1 MATMTLIC
9 KGYVAHYEANG
20 IRLEI
25 EEPVP
30 SDLLPRIISKKNAAK
45 RLAVSQNHLVK
56 LTKEHG
62 IRPMEGRRLR
72 YRECDLVPL
81 TLPVGEPLPMAP
93 AIVPMPKSPQKP
105 AAAVPRSPATT
116 AATKPPRKT
125 KLHL

>member
-1 MATMTLIC
+1 MITVTC
-9 KGYVAHYEANG
+9 KGYRAVHKADG
-20 IRLEI
+20 IVLEI

-30 SDLLPRIISKKNAAK
+30 SDLLPRLISKKNAAK
-45 RLAVSQNHLVK
+45 RLAVCQNHLVTLAK
-56 LTKEHG
+56 KHG
-62 IRPMEGRRLR
+62 IRRVADKPVR
-72 YRECDLVPL
+72 YRETDLLRL
-81 TLPVGEPLPMAP
+81 TLVAGESLPVAP